1 MAKKEEIAVIGL
13 RGFPDIQGGVEKH
26 CEALYPRIKS
36 ETFRV
41 YRRRPFIAKK
51 AEKSYPNIRFSDL
64 PSTRIAGFEATF
76 HTFLASVAC
85 GFRRPKAVHVHNI
98 GPGLFIPLLK
108 LFGLKVVMTYHSNN
122 YEHEKWGAAAR
133 AILRLGE
140 RLSVRWADR
149 IIFVNR
155 KQFERLSPVYPGKC
169 IFMPNGVNPMAPAEN
184 DGYIRSLGAEPGRY
198 LLAVGRLTPEKGFDH
213 LVRAVNLIDEDVR
226 LIIAGGSDNNDEYAR
241 LLRERDTKGRVIFT
255 GNVQGENLRQLYT
268 HARLY
273 ILSSINEGFPLVL
286 LEAMQQRLP
295 VLASD
300 IPASHIPGITRF
312 FRPADPESL
321 ATALGEYLAAHPAT
335 EREDYD
341 LSPYDWDTIARQTLD
356 VYTSI

>member
-1 MAKKEEIAVIGL
+1 MARNKETAVIGL

-26 CEALYPRIKS
+26 CEALYPRIAG

-41 YRRRPFIAKK
+41 YRRRPYITDK
-51 AEKSYPNIRFSDL
+51 AGGRYPNIRFSDL
-64 PSTRIAGFEATF
+64 PSTRLAGFEATL
-76 HTFLASVAC
+76 HTFLASVSCA
-85 GFRRPKAVHVHNI
+85 FRRPKAVHVHNI

-108 LFGLKVVMTYHSNN
+108 MFGLKVVMTYHSTN
-122 YEHEKWGAAAR
+122 YEHEKWGRAAR

-155 KQFERLSPVYPGKC
+155 RQFDRLSPLYPGKC
-169 IFMPNGVNPMAPAEN
+169 VFLPNGVNPMSPARE
-184 DGYIRSLGAEPGRY
+184 DGYIRSLGTQPGKY

-213 LVRAVNLIDEDVR
+213 LVKAVNLVGEDVT
-226 LIIAGGSDNNDEYAR
+226 LIIAGGSDNDDSYAR
-241 LLRERDTKGRVIFT
+241 RLRELDTKGRVIFT
-255 GNVQGENLRQLYT
+255 GNVQGEALRQLYT

-286 LEAMQQRLP
+286 LEAMQQSLP

-312 FRPADPESL
+312 FRPADPQSL
-321 ATALGEYLAAHPAT
+321 ADAITDYLAAHPEA
-335 EREDYD
+335 ERVSYD
-341 LSPYDWDTIARQTLD
+341 MTPYNWDTIARRTLAI
-356 VYTSI
+356 YNSL